1 MFLLPGDTL
10 LIERWDF
17 TAVLIYKNDGKIDR
31 MEFEN
36 ETLAVEYA
44 KANTLVIR
52 ERIGRQYNGK
62 MPSV

>member
-1 MFLLPGDTL
+1 MLFLHGDTL

-17 TAVLIYKNDGKIDR
+17 TAVLIFKNDKDIGR

-36 ETLAVEYA
+36 ETKALEYA
-44 KANTLVIR
+44 KENGLVIR

-62 MPSV
+62 MSSL